1 MPRYLFRRL
10 PCAFPAMILAVP
22 LSLLL
27 AAPAIAQLRVATWN
41 LTNFGG
47 DQADRNAA
55 VRTAL
60 FDEFNGRS
68 MRPDVIVLQ
77 EITGESAAMRLPAI
91 FNADPR
97 GGQDWALAPFID
109 GPTTD
114 SALLYRTSRVSVRE
128 VVVAAPGG
136 GDPLPPRNTMRY
148 DLAINGYATPVLSLY
163 STHMKAGTSATDR
176 DRRQAEAAAIR
187 ADAQALAE
195 GTHIMLLG
203 DFNMQSSAEAGYQT
217 LIESRAN
224 NNGRLFDP
232 IASPGS
238 WNDSSLFRFIHT
250 QDPVTAMDDRF
261 DLILINDD
269 LFDGDGLEYL
279 GDVSVP
285 FSRTRF
291 DDPNHS
297 YRTWGNDG
305 GSFDAPLRV
314 SNNQMVGPVI
324 AEALRD
330 APGGT
335 LGHLPVFLDLLVPA
349 KIGTLASLN
358 FGEVDVG
365 EEVVLS
371 LPVGNLGSV
380 ALWSA
385 DGIQPLRFAVV
396 APAPF
401 EAPLELTEVPA
412 GAPTV
417 FVPITLRADA
427 AGVIDTEL
435 RVVNNDPDRPEAI
448 VRLTATVVGG
458 GGGCRADL
466 DGDGVLTLFDF
477 LTFQNL
483 FSAGDLAADF
493 DGDGVLTLFDFL
505 AFQNAFDAG
514 C

>member
-1 MPRYLFRRL
+1 
-10 PCAFPAMILAVP
+10 
-22 LSLLL
+22 
-27 AAPAIAQLRVATWN
+27 
-41 LTNFGG
+41 
-47 DQADRNAA
+47 
-55 VRTAL
+55 
-60 FDEFNGRS
+60 
-68 MRPDVIVLQ
+68 
-77 EITGESAAMRLPAI
+77 
-91 FNADPR
+91 
-97 GGQDWALAPFID
+97 
-109 GPTTD
+109 
-114 SALLYRTSRVSVRE
+114 
-128 VVVAAPGG
+128 
-136 GDPLPPRNTMRY
+136 
-148 DLAINGYATPVLSLY
+148 
-163 STHMKAGTSATDR
+163 
-176 DRRQAEAAAIR
+176 
-187 ADAQALAE
+187 
-195 GTHIMLLG
+195 MLLG
-203 DFNMQSSAEAGYQT
+203 DFNMQSSAEEGYQT

-238 WNDSSLFRFIHT
+238 WNDSALFRFLHT

-269 LFDGDGLEYL
+269 LFDGDGVEYV
-279 GDVSVP
+279 GDVTQP
-285 FSRTRF
+285 FSRTTF

-305 GSFDAPLRV
+305 DSFDASLATG
-314 SNNQMVGPVI
+314 SNDMVGPVI
-324 AEALRD
+324 ARALRD

-358 FGEVDVG
+358 FGEVEVG

-401 EAPLELTEVPA
+401 EAPLELFEVPA
-412 GAPTV
+412 GSPTV
-417 FVPITLRADA
+417 FVPVTLRADA
-427 AGVIDTEL
+427 PGVIDAEL

-477 LTFQNL
+477 LAFQNL
-483 FSAGDLAADF
+483 FDAGDPAADF
-493 DGDGVLTLFDFL
+493 DGDGELTLFDFL